1 MRRMKLSTAIAC
13 GILALWAGAAV
24 PLTDLSGREAPD
36 FALKSAAGENLRL
49 SEYRGDV
56 VMLNF
61 WATWCGPCR
70 QEMPLLDEMF
80 QRYRKVGFTL
90 LGINIDEDTR
100 RARDMAETLGVT
112 FPVLFDLDK
121 TVSRLYAIDA
131 MPVTLLIDR
140 QGVVRHVH
148 YGYKPG
154 YEHTYVDEIRGLL
167 RE

>member
-1 MRRMKLSTAIAC
+1 MKLSTAIAC

-24 PLTDLSGREAPD
+24 PLADLAGREAPD

-100 RARDMAETLGVT
+100 RAREMAETLGVS

-121 TVSRLYAIDA
+121 SVSRLYAIDA

-154 YEHTYVDEIRGLL
+154 YEQAYVDEIRSLL